1 MTKMTISYCDKDFQ
15 LSEEFVKITLG
26 LDSFYKKAQ
35 NSSENGFLTSE
46 GLVPVQLVEA
56 QSYQYNSF
64 AHILD
69 DYKTL
74 YSKLNKIGNELRRE
88 YMAKQ
93 VNGMIYYVNY
103 LEGKER
109 SFRNVVRNLLFV
121 DANPVAE
128 WKITRIQQKLEVQ
141 LRAAGYSGTVQQM
154 YKRWFED
161 RKVETADM
169 MSVLTSLIQTA
180 KDDVSRKMFEDIH
193 SIEATPKL
201 VKDVPFS
208 AYADYQAREMLINV
222 DYHYTYEDLKHLV
235 THEVFPGH
243 FTHMYKREQAVIAGK
258 IPLDAS
264 LVITNSASSPIFE
277 GIADCGQI
285 FLGWYE
291 NEHDEIAKTAQ
302 QLKMCTTLNAS
313 YLLNELQREKSEVAN
328 YLSTEAFGQENWIKS
343 RIGFIEDFLRG
354 PFIYSY
360 HRGLESLLP
369 IVLST
374 PLEDKQDFYHLLYE
388 NMLTADE
395 LKIF

>member
-1 MTKMTISYCDKDFQ
+1 MTKMTITYCDEDFE

-26 LDSFYKKAQ
+26 LDEFYKKTQ
-35 NSSENGFLTSE
+35 NSSQNGFLKTE
-46 GLVPVQLVEA
+46 GLVPVQLVES
-56 QSYQYNSF
+56 QVYQYGSF
-64 AHILD
+64 AHILE
-69 DYKTL
+69 DYRSL
-74 YSKLNKIGNELRRE
+74 YSRLNNIQNELRRE

-93 VNGMIYYVNY
+93 INGMMYYIRY
-103 LEGKER
+103 LEGKAH
-109 SFRNVVRNLLFV
+109 SFRNIVRNLLFV
-121 DANPVAE
+121 DSNPVAG
-128 WKITRIQQKLEVQ
+128 WKINRIQQRLEAQ
-141 LRAAGYSGTVQQM
+141 LKAAGYSGTVQQM
-154 YKRWFED
+154 YKKWFED
-161 RKVETADM
+161 RKVETDDM
-169 MSVLTSLIQTA
+169 LAVLTNLIQTA
-180 KDDVSRKMFEDIH
+180 KEDVSRKMFDDIH
-193 SIEATPKL
+193 SIEAKPKL

-208 AYADYQAREMLINV
+208 AYADYKSREMLINA

-243 FTHMYKREQAVIAGK
+243 FTHMYKREQAVKCGK

-285 FLGWYE
+285 FLGWDE

-313 YLLNELQREKSEVAN
+313 YLLNELQLDKSEVAN
-328 YLSTEAFGQENWIKS
+328 YLASQAFGQENWIKS
-343 RIGFIEDFLRG
+343 RISFIEDFIRG

-360 HRGLESLLP
+360 YRGLESLLP
-369 IVLST
+369 IVQSV
-374 PLEDKQDFYHLLYE
+374 PIEEKQDFYHLLYE